1 MISIFHMK
9 LKKNRGRSISDEDPL
24 KLFHASIK
32 APKTDKGY
40 TNTLRWFLCDIM
52 KEVLHGTF
60 EERVKEFVEIG
71 KNNPDKMLGIL
82 VGLSTIMHERT
93 NKDRKD
99 ADYMNPSTIPNYF
112 SPIKKLLT
120 ANDVSVNWKRVTN
133 SFPELDNVNK
143 TQGWTREDIRL
154 MLDHTKNAR
163 NRALILTLASSGVR
177 RGGVLLRWGDLTP
190 IYDVD
195 GKMVKE
201 EDMEGRV
208 SGEPECA
215 AVNVYRR
222 TPEEYVTF
230 ITPEAYRTI
239 MEYAVE
245 WEADVGKKPKDDDP
259 IFKSNDKVL
268 NGLTA
273 SGINSV
279 IREIALSAGV
289 RRKNPDN
296 PRRGEIP
303 TLNGFRRFFNKTLK
317 DAPSRESS
325 LSILMKV
332 ELMMGHKGL
341 LPLDSDYYKTNL
353 QELAYTYVN
362 AVPDLTIGE
371 SERLRQAG
379 KRNDEAF

>member
-1 MISIFHMK
+1 MK

-24 KLFHASIK
+24 KLFHAAIK
-32 APKTDKGY
+32 SDVTDKDY
-40 TNTLRWFLCDIM
+40 TSRLRQILCD
-52 KEVLHGTF
+52 VLETVLKGTF

-71 KNNPDKMLGIL
+71 RNNPDKMLGIL
-82 VGLSTIMHERT
+82 VELSAIMRERT
-93 NKDRKD
+93 KKDRKD

-190 IYDVD
+190 IYDMD

-201 EDMEGRV
+201 EDLKGRV

-239 MEYAVE
+239 MEYAAE

-259 IFKSNDKVL
+259 IFKSNSKVL

-273 SGINSV
+273 SGINNI
-279 IREIALSAGV
+279 IRETALSAGV
-289 RRKNPDN
+289 WMNHPDN

-303 TLNGFRRFFNKTLK
+303 TLNGFRRFFNKTMK

-332 ELMMGHKGL
+332 ELMMGHKDL
-341 LPLDSDYYKTNL
+341 LSLDSSYYKTNP

-362 AVPDLTIGE
+362 AVPNLTISE

-379 KRNDEAF
+379 RRNDAAF